1 MRLVDSHSH
10 FDVHDFDADR
20 EAALARARDA
30 GVDTQ
35 VLPAYV
41 ASGWERL
48 RDVCAKHD
56 GLHAAY
62 GLHPVYLDEHHAED
76 LDALPGWIEREK
88 PCAVGECGLDWFIED
103 PDRERQLA
111 FLSRQLELAKDF
123 DLPVILHA
131 RRAVDDV
138 TAALRRVGGL
148 RGVVHS
154 FAGSEQQAEALV
166 ALGFCLGIG
175 GPVTYERAS
184 RLRGVVATL
193 PPDFLLLETDSPDQ
207 PMHGR
212 RGGRNEPAFLVE
224 VLRTVAALRGES
236 EERVAEFTTANA
248 ERLFRIGTRG
258 SGLGSRASTPNA
270 AGSAGEYS
278 V

>member
-10 FDVHDFDADR
+10 FDVADFDDDR
-20 EAALARARDA
+20 EAALARARAA

-48 RDVCAKHD
+48 RETCAGHD

-62 GLHPVYLDEHHAED
+62 GLHPVYLDDHRPAD
-76 LDALPGWIEREK
+76 LDALPGWISRER
-88 PCAVGECGLDWFIED
+88 PCAVGECGLDWFID
-103 PDRERQLA
+103 RPDRERQRAILV
-111 FLSRQLELAKDF
+111 RQLELAKDF

-138 TAALRRVGGL
+138 TAAIRRIGGL

-154 FAGSEQQAEALV
+154 FAGSDQQADALF
-166 ALGFCLGIG
+166 ALGFHIGIG

-184 RLRGVVATL
+184 RLRRIVANMPL
-193 PPDFLLLETDSPDQ
+193 EFLLLETDSPDQ
-207 PMHGR
+207 PMHGH
-212 RGGRNEPAFLVE
+212 RGARNEPAFLVE
-224 VLRTVAALRGES
+224 VLRVVAQLRGES
-236 EERVAEFTTANA
+236 EERVAEATTANA
-248 ERLFRIGTRG
+248 ERLFDLQEGREPR
-258 SGLGSRASTPNA
+258 P
-270 AGSAGEYS
+270 
-278 V
+278 